1 MTTAAPQTSYTE
13 EQKALLRQ
21 YEGKEI
27 HIEAPKDPEV
37 NPEIYRDVEPIL
49 FRGFLTVP
57 AEIGEVSIV
66 FKSLNHHEYELL
78 RLSGSFEHGG
88 TYKLWDTFLAYN
100 VFMIDG
106 TNVLADRERLLPKI
120 VELFRDMPPTAK
132 SKLVRQMSEVNRRAN
147 NAVLLTE
154 CYATESYSRFRW
166 AQLKGLD
173 LCSPTATGVPGT
185 ERLGMNWAQ
194 LTWRALNSFEDRHDD
209 IERAWENAKFVGS
222 CFAGKGIQKVYQQD
236 TDRRKKEKDDR
247 FARKDR
253 VLRQVLLG
261 EKFEGASKQLQGAV
275 VKGAQTVEELAQ
287 QLQGDLR
294 GEKDWHDR
302 VIEEHENRIRDNLQ
316 SRQQQVQEMAMQH
329 EAEFHGHR
337 VVGGTDFQ
345 GLSYAEVQERI
356 SRQKQIEAQQAAQ
369 RMVRP
374 EILGDPKSNEFL
386 NKWGL
391 TNSEIGFSVSQT
403 EADPSTAVPITE
415 PRKGAVPFRRR

>member
-1 MTTAAPQTSYTE
+1 MTTAAPPASY
-13 EQKALLRQ
+13 EQEQDALRRK
-21 YEGKEI
+21 YDGKEI
-27 HIEAPKDPEV
+27 HIEAPKEPEV
-37 NPEIYRDVEPIL
+37 NPEVYRDVEPIL

-120 VELFRDMPPTAK
+120 AELFRDMPPTAK
-132 SKLVRQMSEVNRRAN
+132 SKLIRQMSEINRRAN

-154 CYATESYSRFRW
+154 CYTTETYSRFRW
-166 AQLKGLD
+166 AQLRGLD

-194 LTWRALNSFEDRHDD
+194 LTWRALNSFEDRHDE
-209 IERAWENAKFVGS
+209 IERDWENAKFVGS

-261 EKFEGASKQLQGAV
+261 EKFSESSKQLQGAM
-275 VKGAQTVEELAQ
+275 VKGAQTVDELAQ

-294 GEKDWHDR
+294 GEKDWHDK
-302 VIEEHENRIRDNLQ
+302 VIADHEDRIRTNLN
-316 SRQQQVQEMAMQH
+316 SRRQQVQEMAMEH
-329 EAEFHGHR
+329 EEEFHGHR
-337 VVGGTDFQ
+337 LVGKTDFQ
-345 GLSYAEVQERI
+345 GLSYTEVQERVA
-356 SRQKQIEAQQAAQ
+356 RQKQIEAQQAAQ
-369 RMVRP
+369 RVVRP
-374 EILGDPKSNEFL
+374 EILGDPKSTGFL

-391 TNSEIGFSVSQT
+391 TNTDVDFSVGET
-403 EADPSTAVPITE
+403 ERDPSQAVPITE
-415 PRKGAVPFRRR
+415 PRRGAVPFRRR